1 MEILNSKKNG
11 IGGNKMGELEWVSI
25 GKVAEKFEIELP
37 RLRVWCNK
45 GLIESDKRSTGRWI
59 PSTEFP
65 KIEKVKEVF
74 ASGGNVTFVDVKEEL
89 IKHNLY
95 NNLQRKEEEEV
106 KAKEMAVILEKAL
119 EKSGAAELFQTIAV
133 EFSTMRKEISELR
146 GIVENQ
152 TKLLGNQETMKN
164 QDTKN
169 EISEIKKQNEELK
182 NLLGDLLK
190 QKETSEEVVKEPVNK
205 GFLSRIFGK

>member
-1 MEILNSKKNG
+1 
-11 IGGNKMGELEWVSI
+11 MGELEWISI

-45 GLIESDKRSTGRWI
+45 GLIDSDKRSTGRWI
-59 PSTEFP
+59 SSIEFP

-74 ASGGNVTFVDVKEEL
+74 ASGGNVTFADVKEEL

-95 NNLQRKEEEEV
+95 SNLQRKEEEEV

-152 TKLLGNQETMKN
+152 TKLLGNQDMQKEILELQEAMKN

-169 EISEIKKQNEELK
+169 EISEIKRQNEELK
-182 NLLGDLLK
+182 NLLLK
-190 QKETSEEVVKEPVNK
+190 QKEMASEVIEEPVKK